1 MRSLVRGNVNAA
13 PGCVRHV
20 RILGKPGLRIG
31 SGSRR
36 GAASERAS
44 IAGRVLGGVAVAPM
58 TRGLQGVLICRWGTA
73 FDSREGGGLGRP
85 PWAVRLGELWQRSP
99 CLCNGGLVCECHR
112 DRHLDGHLG
121 CHWSPICSHSARS
134 TAPAS
139 RSARFPTSGEESE
152 LRESLRTHSCTFGA
166 AGLSARTRSQ
176 RPHCGDDTRRTSRL
190 GSTRGGRL
198 RRRRAKGCHPGAMIP
213 RPRTKKSDLTEC
225 FS

>member
-1 MRSLVRGNVNAA
+1 MRSLVRGNTNAA
-13 PGCVRHV
+13 PGCVRRV

-31 SGSRR
+31 SGSMR

-85 PWAVRLGELWQRSP
+85 PWAVRLGELHQRSP
-99 CLCNGGLVCECHR
+99 CLSNGGLVRECHR
-112 DRHLDGHLG
+112 DRRLDGHLG
-121 CHWSPICSHSARS
+121 CHWCAICGHAART

-139 RSARFPTSGEESE
+139 PSARSPTSGEGSD
-152 LRESLRTHSCTFGA
+152 LRETLRTHSCTFGA

-176 RPHCGDDTRRTSRL
+176 RPHCGDDTPRPYRL

-198 RRRRAKGCHPGAMIP
+198 RRRREKEAIP
-213 RPRTKKSDLTEC
+213 HHEPRNPI
-225 FS
+225 

>member
-1 MRSLVRGNVNAA
+1 MRSLVRGNTNAA
-13 PGCVRHV
+13 PGCVRRV

-31 SGSRR
+31 SGSMR

-85 PWAVRLGELWQRSP
+85 SWTCGKDATGRPDSLSGSRASVDMSQLARLVQV
-99 CLCNGGLVCECHR
+99 NGHSSSGRC
-112 DRHLDGHLG
+112 
-121 CHWSPICSHSARS
+121 PICSSRARS

-139 RSARFPTSGEESE
+139 PFARFPTSGEESE

-198 RRRRAKGCHPGAMIP
+198 RRRREKEAIP
-213 RPRTKKSDLTEC
+213 HHEPRNPI
-225 FS
+225 